1 MGYRYV
7 ILGAGRQG
15 TACAYD
21 LAFSE
26 DTQEVIVADAHR
38 AYAEKAVERLRS
50 ILPRTYR
57 GVLRSSTVSVQNP
70 NGLEKLFKEGDA
82 LLSAVPYYLNP
93 RVAQAA
99 ISAGVSMCDLGG
111 DTPTVFEIR
120 RLHDQAVSAGIT
132 IIPDCGLAPGMCN
145 LLAVYG
151 MSLLDQTDSVQI
163 RCGGLPQSPVPP
175 LGYRLVF
182 NLEGL
187 INNYFGKAFVLR
199 QGRVTEV
206 ESFTEREEILF
217 PPPLGSCEAFITA
230 GATSTCP
237 WTFEGKVTSYDY
249 KTVRYPGHYE
259 KMNLL
264 RTLGLLETEAV
275 EVKGV
280 KVAPLDLF
288 VRVVGEKIAHPDVP
302 DLVVL
307 RVVCRGQSGLLP
319 TEVNLDLLV
328 FYDPQTRFLA
338 MEQTTGFSAAVIL
351 QMLARREI
359 RDTGV
364 VPLETAIP
372 AQRYIEELRRR
383 GMEVKETIRPLTE
396 SGSPEA

>member
-26 DTQEVIVADAHR
+26 DTGEVILADAHR

-57 GVLRSSTVSVQNP
+57 GVLRSCTVSVQDH
-70 NGLEKLFKEGDA
+70 NGLVKLLKDCSA
-82 LLSAVPYYLNP
+82 LLSVVPYHLNP
-93 RVAQAA
+93 LVAQAA
-99 ISAGVSMCDLGG
+99 ISTGVSMCDLGG
-111 DTPTVFEIR
+111 DTPTVFEMR
-120 RLHDQAVSAGIT
+120 ALHDRAKAAGVA
-132 IIPDCGLAPGMCN
+132 IIPDCGLAPGMSN

-151 MSLLDQTDSVQI
+151 MGLLDQTDSVEI
-163 RCGGLPQSPVPP
+163 RCGGLPQTPVEP

-182 NLEGL
+182 NLKGL
-187 INNYFGKAFVLR
+187 LNNYFGKAYVLR
-199 QGRVTEV
+199 DGRVTEI
-206 ESFTEREEILF
+206 ESFTEWEEIEL
-217 PPPLGSCEAFITA
+217 PPPLGRCEAFVTA

-237 WTFEGKVTSYDY
+237 WTFEGKVKSYNY

-259 KMNLL
+259 KMRLL
-264 RTLGLLETEAV
+264 RDLGLLNARPV

-280 KVAPLDLF
+280 KIAPLDLF
-288 VRVVGEKIAHPDVP
+288 ERVAGEKIAHPDVP

-307 RVVCRGQSGLLP
+307 RVTCRGRSGSRP
-319 TEVNLDLLV
+319 TEVNLDLMV
-328 FYDPQTRFLA
+328 FYDPETRFLA

-359 RDTGV
+359 KEMGV
-364 VPLETAIP
+364 LPLETAVSAP
-372 AQRYIEELRRR
+372 SFVQELRRR
-383 GMEVKETIRPLTE
+383 GMDIKETIGPLT
-396 SGSPEA
+396 GSNPREV